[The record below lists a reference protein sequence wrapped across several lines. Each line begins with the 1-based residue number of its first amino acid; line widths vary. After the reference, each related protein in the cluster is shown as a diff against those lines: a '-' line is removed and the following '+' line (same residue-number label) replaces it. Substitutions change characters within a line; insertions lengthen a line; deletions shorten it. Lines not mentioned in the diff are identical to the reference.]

1 MTQKK
6 HTPEKVVEVTYR
18 DGANYKT
25 QYIFKLPEG
34 AKFKPGDEVPST
46 VFGISKEDWFS
57 DYLPKGYDKEID
69 HNELE
74 IVKVRNK
81 ARHDVLSERFKTGGM
96 LLPDNIDAAITKLKT
111 ALIKKAQSKGISEN
125 FGQKEVRMLEDK
137 FGFNSKVGEFDNWAS
152 EYSFGK
158 GGKTTSTGYRAD
170 VGGIRENSWS
180 SNGIEYAT
188 KEEAEKALN
197 SLADR
202 WFGFDISRIVPIDTP
217 KNEAIDPKDPS
228 IFQNYR
234 SSSSYAQGGTLS
246 NKESIHNLQFEDDTD
261 SRHGKYNFSFIT
273 KDAEGNDIG
282 DFDGYIIESP
292 PSSRMDDEFEWSQD
306 PPEDWE
312 GAEKFISDSFYDW
325 KQQQTSKQK
334 RFADGGNAE
343 GGSNDKKIRFDMYGY
358 IKSRTQRVQDGDTI
372 IRVSNQAEAEQ
383 KAKEFLETNGYHFVE
398 LHHMGDLIGYISKSG
413 TFKWMEAPK
422 EQIFRSEKFATGG
435 QLFKHKHV
443 DATAKILE
451 QTNKGYKV
459 EFTDNSAKKPKAKIK
474 FFNKIDFDKDKGLF
488 ELVKEEV
495 EIPKVDLFEH
505 PELIPEPVSEILNR
519 FQEESD
525 GDELSYENL
534 RLMLD
539 AVHNEGYTFEYGL
552 DAVPYG
558 LRPVHVALEELE
570 DGYVEVEDT
579 NAFAEGG
586 KVNGAKTLTKGNSS
600 RYYIANFLSSGT
612 VGSYTGLWTYKD
624 IDAVKSIAINILD
637 EEGDVEYS
645 IFGLKKVLNEAVLR
659 YKGGKPISENADDYW
674 QWVNTDS
681 KEGPYIYKNRD
692 REISIQGHPT
702 KAWLF
707 ITEILKGSVTEK
719 ERDNLVDNF
728 VETGLDQHE
737 FKGGFYEAI
746 LKIPV
751 EYHKSKERDMS
762 YGEGGNPW
770 AVTKYCIKKDGQYLT
785 RKSLTSSLVFTDNP
799 EFRYTWPESEKE
811 SAQKL
816 AKQFNA
822 TLVPDKE
829 HAMYAEG
836 GSVDSRKSGNV
847 PAIEKRVAEI
857 NELINRANEN
867 DLRIIDESTTW
878 QAPMKY
884 KPIKY
889 SNGTLYLEYQIL
901 DLYNHNKGLGS
912 NWETKKDTVKKS
924 NTRDQLLELR
934 GISRLY
940 KKALKHFDTYGYGRY
955 AKGGGIVEK
964 AKTLRDAFHLM
975 QSKNIFLSFDGENPK
990 WENTN
995 KYNNGVNHSSGQYW
1009 TQEDVNKLVERLNK
1023 DKVSKQTIIDYINA
1037 RYGEATATY
1046 WINNFNEAGQWAKGG
1061 KLNSNSKY
1069 TMKPNKKWAVT
1080 IMMPYPKTVKESRKV
1095 KVIELGPMSDEFD
1108 VRMAIE
1114 RKKHG
1119 GDEDFING
1127 QVLSVA
1133 EQHADGGPID
1143 EQGYMVVGKKNG
1155 QLVEISENPMSKRNC
1170 EEFIYEQ
1177 GIEKYYS
1184 DVDIIP
1190 YRGTKANFQYNSRP
1204 GTRFKF
1210 ATGGNLNNHGMPK
1223 YKVDDILTTKEII
1236 FDRGDYKGQIQY
1248 PSIIG
1253 KVTEVEPLG
1262 NDWVYTLVSSANK
1275 THKVSENQISN
1286 KQMATGGN
1294 LDDLSPLE
1302 YFQAL
1307 DFSTLPADFADF
1319 IKTDIL
1325 TDPDLADLSPLEPA
1339 FIEIKEKIEKA
1350 HNVAAAVK
1358 PAEDAKPVET
1368 SEEDASRA
1376 ETLEAISFLEIL
1388 VEDQEGAEKEETL
1401 EAIGFLKELL

>member
-1 MTQKK
+1 M
-6 HTPEKVVEVTYR
+6 
-18 DGANYKT
+18 
-25 QYIFKLPEG
+25 
-34 AKFKPGDEVPST
+34 
-46 VFGISKEDWFS
+46 
-57 DYLPKGYDKEID
+57 
-69 HNELE
+69 
-74 IVKVRNK
+74 
-81 ARHDVLSERFKTGGM
+81 
-96 LLPDNIDAAITKLKT
+96 
-111 ALIKKAQSKGISEN
+111 
-125 FGQKEVRMLEDK
+125 
-137 FGFNSKVGEFDNWAS
+137 
-152 EYSFGK
+152 
-158 GGKTTSTGYRAD
+158 
-170 VGGIRENSWS
+170 
-180 SNGIEYAT
+180 
-188 KEEAEKALN
+188 
-197 SLADR
+197 
-202 WFGFDISRIVPIDTP
+202 
-217 KNEAIDPKDPS
+217 
-228 IFQNYR
+228 
-234 SSSSYAQGGTLS
+234 
-246 NKESIHNLQFEDDTD
+246 
-261 SRHGKYNFSFIT
+261 
-273 KDAEGNDIG
+273 
-282 DFDGYIIESP
+282 
-292 PSSRMDDEFEWSQD
+292 
-306 PPEDWE
+306 
-312 GAEKFISDSFYDW
+312 
-325 KQQQTSKQK
+325 
-334 RFADGGNAE
+334 
-343 GGSNDKKIRFDMYGY
+343 
-358 IKSRTQRVQDGDTI
+358 
-372 IRVSNQAEAEQ
+372 
-383 KAKEFLETNGYHFVE
+383 
-398 LHHMGDLIGYISKSG
+398 
-413 TFKWMEAPK
+413 
-422 EQIFRSEKFATGG
+422 
-435 QLFKHKHV
+435 
-443 DATAKILE
+443 DATVKILK

-459 EFTDNSAKKPKAKIK
+459 EFTDNSVKNPKAKIK

-488 ELVKEEV
+488 EPIKEEA

-525 GDELSYENL
+525 GDELSYEQL

-586 KVNGAKTLTKGNSS
+586 KVNGAKTLTKGNSL

-612 VGSYTGLWTYKD
+612 VGAYTELWTYKD
-624 IDAVKSIAINILD
+624 IDAVKAIAINILD

-645 IFGLKKVLNEAVLR
+645 IERMQKVLNEAVLK

-674 QWVNTDS
+674 QWVNTDT

-702 KAWLF
+702 KAWHF

-719 ERDNLVDNF
+719 ERDDLVDNF
-728 VETGLDQHE
+728 NATGIDQHE

-751 EYHKSKERDMS
+751 EENHKSKERDMS

-816 AKQFNA
+816 AEQFNA

-829 HAMYAEG
+829 HEMYAEG
-836 GSVDSRKSGNV
+836 GSVDSRRSGNV
-847 PAIEKRVAEI
+847 PAIENRVAEI
-857 NELINRANEN
+857 NKFIARANRHG
-867 DLRIIDESTTW
+867 LRVVDESTTW
-878 QAPMKY
+878 QSPMAY
-884 KPIKY
+884 WPIIY
-889 SNGTLYLEYQIL
+889 NNGTLYVEYEEL
-901 DLYNHNKGLGS
+901 DLYKHNKGLGS
-912 NWETKKDTVKKS
+912 HWETKKDTIKKADIEEQKQTL
-924 NTRDQLLELR
+924 NT
-934 GISRLY
+934 ISRLY

-955 AKGGGIVEK
+955 AEGGAISGTLTTTYANPNDYLIAMGAKPDFYLENSTVKNGINYFIGYKDNKVIVVAFIEDENNYMIDKEDARSMSSFAKSLGKSKGADTVELYTNYGLELHSK
-964 AKTLRDAFHLM
+964 HEDAKTLGFDKIYKVSVMVEHQRTHGVSAKHKILKDAFHLM
-975 QSKNIFLSFDGENPK
+975 QSKNIFVGFDGKNPK
-990 WENTN
+990 WQNTN
-995 KYNNGVNHSSGQYW
+995 KYHNSVNNSSGQHW

-1023 DKVSKQTIIDYINA
+1023 DKVSKQTMIDYINA
-1037 RYGEATATY
+1037 RYDKVTADF
-1046 WINNFNEAGQWAKGG
+1046 WINNMEETGQWAKGG

-1080 IMMPYPKTVKESRKV
+1080 IMMPYAKTVKESRKV

-1108 VRMAIE
+1108 VKMAIE

-1127 QVLSVA
+1127 QVLSVV

-1177 GIEKYYS
+1177 GIEKHYS
-1184 DVDIIP
+1184 NVDIIP
-1190 YRGTKANFQYNSRP
+1190 YRGMKPNFKN
-1204 GTRFKF
+1204 KF
-1210 ATGGNLNNHGMPK
+1210 ATGGSVGQKIKVGTFDETQLKKGEDKIATQKAIAETGLKYTETKIIKKGGKMFLEVYLMP
-1223 YKVDDILTTKEII
+1223 DE
-1236 FDRGDYKGQIQY
+1236 QY
-1248 PSIIG
+1248 Y
-1253 KVTEVEPLG
+1253 
-1262 NDWVYTLVSSANK
+1262 NSSK
-1275 THKVSENQISN
+1275 F
-1286 KQMATGGN
+1286 ATGGN

-1307 DFSTLPADFADF
+1307 DLSTLPADFADF

-1358 PAEDAKPVET
+1358 PAEDEKPVET
-1368 SEEDASRA
+1368 SEEDATRA